1 MNILINPHF
10 NSFIT
15 NILNIYMKS
24 MSLPMGFIPFNL
36 YVLLFIITGG
46 LLSYLFT
53 SNLIFIISD
62 YFINYKDYI
71 ILLIISFTIFNLF
84 YLKFN
89 ILIRLFIQIFKSL
102 PYFYKSLNN
111 KIPTLYTKSYL
122 LKIMITYYLIN
133 IIFLL
138 LSIFIIYKINNSLS
152 IYNNDLYS
160 ITNIYSNLIATILG
174 LIYIDYISSNEF
186 KIINRKYN
194 ILFIILGIFI
204 LIIPFTYIYMFGL
217 PFKIFNTIYC
227 QPNNN
232 GNLLMLENN
241 EPINNDNNDDN
252 KQIINEQ
259 NVRLNQSN
267 INQQD
272 INNIDDSITNKQ
284 TVDLDQKK

>member
-36 YVLLFIITGG
+36 YVLLYIITGG

-241 EPINNDNNDDN
+241 
-252 KQIINEQ
+252 
-259 NVRLNQSN
+259 
-267 INQQD
+267 
-272 INNIDDSITNKQ
+272 
-284 TVDLDQKK
+284 